1 MFLKYITL
9 ILITGSMVLGGLN
22 LAWAD
27 GNPGD
32 YLHSRTYV
40 GVVGTSISVSNTGLF
55 TGQNYSAS
63 NPPAPA
69 PAYDLSL
76 IPSLSQAFGW
86 GIFAGHR
93 EEAYALEVSYWQS
106 SHNAVFGP
114 GVISSN
120 YGSPTTLATSYSGTA
135 VYNSI
140 NIDFKRYF
148 LTDLQ
153 LQPFLDL
160 GVSFPWITISDAD
173 IDINGNPWPLTLEGV
188 GLNVGI
194 GVEYYITPNFSLTA
208 GAYQRW
214 TSFSQYQGSQQ
225 QANSLSLYGTNSS
238 EDGSGLNFAVGT
250 SVGFE

>member
-1 MFLKYITL
+1 MKMFLKYTAL
-9 ILITGSMVLGGLN
+9 ILFVGSMVLSGLN

-55 TGQNYSAS
+55 SGQNYSVTNS
-63 NPPAPA
+63 
-69 PAYDLSL
+69 PAYDASV
-76 IPSLSQAFGW
+76 IPTLPQAFGW
-86 GIFAGHR
+86 GILAGHR

-106 SHNAVFGP
+106 THNGFFGP
-114 GVISSN
+114 GVL
-120 YGSPTTLATSYSGTA
+120 GSYSGTPVTIASAYAATA

-140 NIDFKRYF
+140 NVDFKRYF

-153 LQPFLDL
+153 LQPFLNL
-160 GVSFPWITISDAD
+160 GVSFPWITISGAD
-173 IDINGNPWPLTLEGV
+173 TDVNGNIWPLTLEGV
-188 GLNVGI
+188 GLNLGV
-194 GVEYYITPNFSLTA
+194 GVEYYITPNLSVVA

-214 TSFSQYQGSQQ
+214 SSFSEFQGSQL
-225 QANSLSLYGTNSS
+225 QANTLTLIGNNPS

-250 SVGFE
+250 TLGFE